1 MAPTAQPRG
10 PATGID
16 TLDRAIGGLYWG
28 DNVVWEVTGA
38 VTAAPFFH
46 VVSRQREV
54 YDHAAFVALSDEPS
68 AVRARFDG
76 LVEVID
82 ARPGR
87 PFAAPAELLAEI
99 ERRCRESERSLL
111 LFDPLEQMADRW
123 GARTA
128 GRFFTRCCPELL
140 EFGAIAYW
148 SLGSHDVSRDL
159 RRDVEDV
166 TQCVFVLSDDRL
178 RIGKAEGRPL
188 GAEGSVF
195 RLTLENGLPR
205 LSAAPVAARIGAALR
220 ATRVQRR
227 ISQSEL
233 ARLAGVTP
241 SAVSQA
247 ERGRRGLSL
256 ETLLTLAGKLNV
268 TLDDLLRGEA
278 PPGYVLARRREP
290 GGDTGTRPLA
300 LLDDPATGLR
310 AYLVRVPPGATRAPH
325 LTHKGVEL
333 VVVARGLVQVALA
346 TGRPVLRGGE
356 LLLADQTPILSWRN
370 LGQSTA
376 VLFWILRDEIRR

>member
-1 MAPTAQPRG
+1 MAHTVEPRD
-10 PATGID
+10 PATGIE
-16 TLDRAIGGLYWG
+16 TLDRAIGGLFWG

-38 VTAAPFFH
+38 VAAAPFFQ
-46 VVSRQREV
+46 VVSGRRDV
-54 YDHAAFVALSDEPS
+54 YDHAAFVTLSDEP
-68 AVRARFDG
+68 AAIRARFDG

-87 PFAAPAELLAEI
+87 QYAAPAELLSEI
-99 ERRCRESERSLL
+99 ERRCQRSERSLL
-111 LFDPLEQMADRW
+111 LFDPLEDMAVRW

-128 GRFFTRCCPELL
+128 VRFFTRCCPELL

-148 SLGSHDVSRDL
+148 SLASRDLSRDL

-178 RIGKAEGRPL
+178 RIRKAEGRPL

-195 RLTLENGLPR
+195 RLTIENGRPR
-205 LSAAPVAARIGAALR
+205 LSPAPVAARIGAALR

-227 ISQSEL
+227 LSQSDL
-233 ARLAGVTP
+233 ARLAGVTA

-256 ETLLTLAGKLNV
+256 ETLLTLAGRLNV

-278 PPGYVLARRREP
+278 PTGYVLARRREP
-290 GGDTGTRPLA
+290 RGSTGTRPLA
-300 LLDDPATGLR
+300 LLDDPASGLR
-310 AYLVRVPPGATRAPH
+310 AYLVRVPAGATRAPH

-346 TGRPVLRGGE
+346 TGRPVLRSGE
-356 LLLADQTPILSWRN
+356 VLLADQTPILSWRN

-376 VLFWILRDEIRR
+376 ALFWILRDEIRR